1 MEPSQRVVVLV
12 RHGETEWT
20 RSGQHTG
27 RVDIALTDRGRAD
40 AERLRDRLAPMSFA
54 RVLVSPL
61 ARARETCAL
70 AGLGPRAEERVELME
85 WDYGQYEGQTS
96 PQILAARPDWS
107 LWRDGCPG
115 GETATEVGARVD
127 RLLTEVAKVEGNL
140 ALFAHGHLLRV
151 LAARW
156 MELPPE
162 GGARLALS
170 TSSLSVLGVERGN
183 RVVWTWND
191 VSHLR

>member
-1 MEPSQRVVVLV
+1 MVVLV